1 MNLAPEVPI
10 LDMKV
15 DQPEQ
20 KTNSQAAPVFGNPGQ
35 DINGQSIE
43 DPYRLAKI
51 LTSYERDEADR
62 MLNTVITVMSSES
75 HTPHLLPQTLQRSSP
90 GSTPGPDSSFGDDE
104 RFLTSSVPEAPVSQN
119 EGVPKQQTPPTEYD
133 KTVEKDT
140 DDGVLR
146 SIYVPA
152 AKPNTVRND
161 LEAELGRVKESL
173 KNTAGREASAE
184 RRVSFA

>member
-1 MNLAPEVPI
+1 MNLAPELPK

-20 KTNSQAAPVFGNPGQ
+20 TTNSQTAPAFEDPGQ
-35 DINGQSIE
+35 DIDGPSIE

-51 LTSYERDEADR
+51 LASYESDEADR
-62 MLNTVITVMSSES
+62 VLNTVITVMSSES
-75 HTPHLLPQTLQRSSP
+75 HTPHLLPQTPRRSSP
-90 GSTPGPDSSFGDDE
+90 GSTSGPDSSFGDDE
-104 RFLTSSVPEAPVSQN
+104 RFLTSSVPEASVSQN
-119 EGVPKQQTPPTEYD
+119 EGVPKQQTSPTEYD

-140 DDGVLR
+140 DNGVLR

-161 LEAELGRVKESL
+161 LEAESGRVKESL
-173 KNTAGREASAE
+173 KNTAGKEASLE

>member
-20 KTNSQAAPVFGNPGQ
+20 ATNSQAAPVFENPGQ
-35 DINGQSIE
+35 DIDGQSIE
-43 DPYRLAKI
+43 DSYRLAEI
-51 LTSYERDEADR
+51 LTSYENDEADR
-62 MLNTVITVMSSES
+62 VLNTVVTVMSPES
-75 HTPHLLPQTLQRSSP
+75 HTPHLLPQTPRRSSP
-90 GSTPGPDSSFGDDE
+90 GSTSGPDSSFGDDE
-104 RFLTSSVPEAPVSQN
+104 RFLTSSVPGASVSRN
-119 EGVPKQQTPPTEYD
+119 ERVLKQQTSPTEYD

-140 DDGVLR
+140 DNGVLR

-161 LEAELGRVKESL
+161 LEAELGRFKESL
-173 KNTAGREASAE
+173 KNTTVKEASAE

>member
-1 MNLAPEVPI
+1 MNLVPEVPI

-20 KTNSQAAPVFGNPGQ
+20 TTNPQAAPVFENPGQ
-35 DINGQSIE
+35 DIDGPSIE

-51 LTSYERDEADR
+51 LASYESDEADR
-62 MLNTVITVMSSES
+62 VLNTVITVMSSES
-75 HTPHLLPQTLQRSSP
+75 HTPHLLPQTPRRSSP

-104 RFLTSSVPEAPVSQN
+104 RFLTSSVPEASVSRN
-119 EGVPKQQTPPTEYD
+119 EGVVKQQTSPTEYN

-140 DDGVLR
+140 DNGVSR
-146 SIYVPA
+146 SIYVPV

-173 KNTAGREASAE
+173 KNTTGKEASAE